1 MAAGFL
7 RASNIVRKK
16 RKWTLAKMPESPTLL
31 SSDDVSF
38 SGGGGAALVEVGLAR
53 ALSRWWSG
61 RGRKKAAAA
70 TAGGVGGVE
79 GIGCGWSGQR
89 GLQFVTRS
97 NVCPRLQLCGMSL
110 HPAREEGGRL

>member
-70 TAGGVGGVE
+70 TAGRVE
-79 GIGCGWSGQR
+79 GWR
-89 GLQFVTRS
+89 GLDAGGRGSVVFSSFPGQMFAHGSSSVVS
-97 NVCPRLQLCGMSL
+97 V

>member
-1 MAAGFL
+1 
-7 RASNIVRKK
+7 
-16 RKWTLAKMPESPTLL
+16 MPESPTLL

-61 RGRKKAAAA
+61 RGRRLD
-70 TAGGVGGVE
+70 AGGRGSVVF
-79 GIGCGWSGQR
+79 SSFPGQMFAH
-89 GLQFVTRS
+89 GSSSVVS
-97 NVCPRLQLCGMSL
+97 V